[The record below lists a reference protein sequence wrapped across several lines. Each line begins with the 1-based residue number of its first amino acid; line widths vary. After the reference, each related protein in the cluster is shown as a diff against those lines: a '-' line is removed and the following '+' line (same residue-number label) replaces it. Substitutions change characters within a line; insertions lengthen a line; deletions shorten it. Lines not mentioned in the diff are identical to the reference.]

1 MIDMVFPSNFYV
13 AAVEDNRIGATHISM
28 YMALLYLHNQ
38 NGLANPVSITRGTVM
53 ELAKISRLAFV
64 MVSALQNGALSLG
77 DRQRRLSQLVR
88 WSVERTP
95 GGMQS
100 KHDSIG
106 RRLRQGT

>member
-53 ELAKISRLAFV
+53 ELAKISGLATYHKC
-64 MVSALQNGALSLG
+64 MRELHQYGYINYIPSYNPAIS
-77 DRQRRLSQLVR
+77 SQVCLL
-88 WSVERTP
+88 
-95 GGMQS
+95 
-100 KHDSIG
+100 KI
-106 RRLRQGT
+106 